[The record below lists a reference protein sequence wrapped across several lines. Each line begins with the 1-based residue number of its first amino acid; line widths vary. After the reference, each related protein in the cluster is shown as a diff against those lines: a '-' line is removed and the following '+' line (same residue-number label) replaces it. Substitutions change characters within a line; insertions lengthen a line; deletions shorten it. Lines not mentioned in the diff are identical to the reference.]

1 MDLPTPNPTCRTQ
14 PETSLAEA
22 PRGNTRTMRVMGIQ
36 SGNAVDG
43 IDVGIFDFEPPVR
56 SSSDPRALAGS
67 LKYTTVANKTYSFTP
82 EMRQYVLGLRAMRLV
97 DGNE

>member
-1 MDLPTPNPTCRTQ
+1 MDLPTPNPSRRTQ

-56 SSSDPRALAGS
+56 SGSDPRALAGS